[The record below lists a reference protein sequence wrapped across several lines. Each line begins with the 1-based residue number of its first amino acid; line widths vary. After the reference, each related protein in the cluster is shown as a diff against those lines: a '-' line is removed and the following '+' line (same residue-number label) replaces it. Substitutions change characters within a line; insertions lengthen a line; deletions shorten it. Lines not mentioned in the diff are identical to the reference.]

1 MSLETMKLEEGFKY
15 QNQNS
20 NSIFLP
26 NFSDM
31 HQAGGFA
38 TEDYDVMEK
47 SCNNF
52 TYCLAEKLK
61 VDYRYPTAI
70 LKQSR
75 MGSFL
80 APVAHALD
88 IVAERSSIS
97 WATYDDGEES
107 YSLLCRRKSCNVRR

>member
-1 MSLETMKLEEGFKY
+1 MYYNCIK
-15 QNQNS
+15 
-20 NSIFLP
+20 IFVHFL
-26 NFSDM
+26 DM